1 MGWHWDDRLSAYVSP
16 YGTVF
21 DIRYADGTVLDDH
34 LNTINFVASSYA
46 LSGPKGPALLFM
58 SVVTLWAE
66 MPIQIEGAHCSANPT
81 SILDVRDLRR
91 IQILNDSR

>member
-1 MGWHWDDRLSAYVSP
+1 MGWHWDDRLPAYVSP

-21 DIRYADGTVLDDH
+21 DIRYAYGTGRDDH
-34 LNTINFVASSYA
+34 LNTINCAASSYA
-46 LSGPKGPALLFM
+46 LSDPKGPALVFM

-66 MPIQIEGAHCSANPT
+66 MPIRIEGAHCSANPT
-81 SILDVRDLRR
+81 SILDFHDLRR